1 MKLVK
6 LLIIIL
12 IHRKQYLGVP
22 VEFLYQLNQKK
33 DSILFVPN
41 LGNTKFQGRNKPI
54 RVKID
59 QTATHIHH
67 ASDFGIV

>member
-12 IHRKQYLGVP
+12 IHRKQDLGVP
-22 VEFLYQLNQKK
+22 VEFLYQLNEKK
-33 DSILFVPN
+33 DSTLFVPN
-41 LGNTKFQGRNKPI
+41 LGNTKFQGRNKSI
-54 RVKID
+54 RVDFD